1 MGWLAFPLAI
11 LRAVIT
17 WIVARTAVKMERA
30 KARIQ
35 KAEGYVATRKGI
47 DNAVEEHLGDDP
59 DEGCARGSCG
69 GIGGRRGRCVSGYGC
84 EADLADRRRLRYD
97 VASPKPRR

>member
-1 MGWLAFPLAI
+1 MAWLAFPLAI

-17 WIVARTAVKMERA
+17 WIVARTAIKMERA

-35 KAEGYVATRKGI
+35 KAEGYVATRKEI

-59 DEGCARGSCG
+59 DAARRWLHERSK
-69 GIGGRRGRCVSGYGC
+69 
-84 EADLADRRRLRYD
+84 ADL
-97 VASPKPRR
+97 P